1 MRRSYQ
7 AADLSQEVSAAGRRG
22 PGGRGGA
29 LEWGRWRRGGGMM
42 LEEIGFFKRALTG
55 SRAGCLADSL
65 GACCGAV

>member
-29 LEWGRWRRGGGMM
+29 FEWGRWRRGGGMM
-42 LEEIGFFKRALTG
+42 LVEIGFLSG
-55 SRAGCLADSL
+55 L
-65 GACCGAV
+65 